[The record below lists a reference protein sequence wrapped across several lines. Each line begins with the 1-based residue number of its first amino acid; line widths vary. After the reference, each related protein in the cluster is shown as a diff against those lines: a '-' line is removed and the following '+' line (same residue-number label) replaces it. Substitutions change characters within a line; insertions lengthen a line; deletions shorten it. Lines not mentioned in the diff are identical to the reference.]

1 MGAAAFVPMAV
12 QGAGSLVNTING
24 MNANGR
30 AQQAEQQALQDQA
43 NIRANATS
51 AVGQTTRAIANDS
64 PGAIA
69 NSAGGQYVAAL
80 RQNGAGAPGGAGSA
94 LAPAIGADPRYAA
107 DVAKSRATVQNY
119 GDSRAAQMGATDAAV
134 RMRQNE
140 GLKMQDLGTNLN
152 TLGAQSA
159 TTNYVDQLRA
169 QAANTPSPWAS
180 MLSGVLGG
188 AGNTLSK
195 NWAPSAPPST
205 LVSNKYSGG
214 SGGNVTAG

>member
-1 MGAAAFVPMAV
+1 
-12 QGAGSLVNTING
+12 
-24 MNANGR
+24 
-30 AQQAEQQALQDQA
+30 
-43 NIRANATS
+43 
-51 AVGQTTRAIANDS
+51 
-64 PGAIA
+64 
-69 NSAGGQYVAAL
+69 
-80 RQNGAGAPGGAGSA
+80 
-94 LAPAIGADPRYAA
+94 LAPVVGANPRYAA
-107 DVAKSRATVQNY
+107 DVANSRATVQNY
-119 GDSRAAQMGATDAAV
+119 GNTRAAQMGATDAAV

-180 MLSGVLGG
+180 LG
-188 AGNTLSK
+188 AGLLNNAGNFLSK

-214 SGGNVTAG
+214 SGGNVTSG